1 MYIAKCW
8 DGDRFVTAVVQE
20 GRKLTHFVS
29 IESTGVR
36 VHSLPIEETRN
47 FKKVTAFKKEI
58 EYPVARACRKMLDAG
73 KRLGITAAAK
83 TILKEGL
90 SAT

>member
-20 GRKLTHFVS
+20 GRKLVHCVS
-29 IESTGVR
+29 IDSGGVR
-36 VHSLPIEETRN
+36 VHNLPLEEARTFR
-47 FKKVTAFKKEI
+47 KVTLYKHEAD
-58 EYPVARACRKMLDAG
+58 YPVPRACRKMLDAG
-73 KRLGITAAAK
+73 RRLGISAAAK

-90 SAT
+90 VT